1 MSSIKLS
8 IVIGLVLPMM
18 GCGVFKPP
26 SDLPEIPANLATP
39 CPPLQQIDSGDAGS
53 LLKWG
58 VVSVKQ
64 YAECQSRHKRLVE
77 AWPK

>member
-8 IVIGLVLPMM
+8 IVIAAVLTLQ
-18 GCGVFKPP
+18 GCSIFKPP
-26 SDLPEIPANLATP
+26 SDLPEIPANLATL
-39 CPPLQQIDSGDAGS
+39 CPPLQQIESGDAGS
-53 LLKWG
+53 MLKWG
-58 VVSVKQ
+58 VVSAKQ